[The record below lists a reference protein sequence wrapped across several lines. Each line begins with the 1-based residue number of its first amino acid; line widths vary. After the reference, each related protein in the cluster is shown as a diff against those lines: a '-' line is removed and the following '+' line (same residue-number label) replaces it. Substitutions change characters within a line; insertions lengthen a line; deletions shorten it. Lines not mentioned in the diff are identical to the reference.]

1 MMVLM
6 LRRILLYVKYLIPK
20 HFPFHYL
27 LHTCSNTIIAAM
39 TISQFNTKT
48 TQPQFQRRAA
58 CDRCRAQKLRCLQDT
73 PGISAKCKRCAAAG
87 TTCNFGI
94 SKPAGRPSANRTWA
108 DRSHSDE
115 AVRRQTPPRASSSS
129 QTDFLGD
136 NLPQGTKNT
145 DDGDHSG
152 TTRTEETIAPPWST
166 EWSQSHISSGN
177 PLFDEAN
184 LLSISQGGGDLMGL
198 DGPNPSTPWSPP
210 LSHSLQ
216 MEFPWEALPSINNN
230 TDTQDLPCSTAGP
243 DSAFI
248 LPSGIQIA
256 PETQHDIDQHATIA
270 KSPRK
275 HLEPLDAISDSRSNH
290 EVIMERNKPEI
301 GGLSQQDRWMQK
313 LSEISMDLYQLST
326 ASAGLHQEIEETG
339 GLEHFSHQ
347 MAGRLTEIST
357 AFLELLQ
364 YFQQSTDDHHQASK
378 GSSSHSTSIFS
389 SNTSSPD
396 LSDNETVPII
406 ENVLPNSRPK
416 PKSQSRSGDLPW
428 MNMITG
434 LQLVACYLRFH
445 QLHSVLYTAIY
456 NYIAVDQSDKTVLD
470 IRSRSS
476 SSSSQTQSLNP
487 LDHRPTIFLGGVLLE
502 PFHKFQ
508 IKLVLQINTHL
519 FGEIERALG
528 LPDGYRVSKKRK
540 DEGSGILGGSMSPRL
555 VEMTMRDYASGDVEA
570 ELDTLSVTKKRLA
583 ALRGLLKGMIDI

>member
-1 MMVLM
+1 
-6 LRRILLYVKYLIPK
+6 
-20 HFPFHYL
+20 
-27 LHTCSNTIIAAM
+27 
-39 TISQFNTKT
+39 
-48 TQPQFQRRAA
+48 
-58 CDRCRAQKLRCLQDT
+58 
-73 PGISAKCKRCAAAG
+73 
-87 TTCNFGI
+87 
-94 SKPAGRPSANRTWA
+94 
-108 DRSHSDE
+108 
-115 AVRRQTPPRASSSS
+115 
-129 QTDFLGD
+129 
-136 NLPQGTKNT
+136 
-145 DDGDHSG
+145 
-152 TTRTEETIAPPWST
+152 
-166 EWSQSHISSGN
+166 
-177 PLFDEAN
+177 
-184 LLSISQGGGDLMGL
+184 
-198 DGPNPSTPWSPP
+198 
-210 LSHSLQ
+210 
-216 MEFPWEALPSINNN
+216 
-230 TDTQDLPCSTAGP
+230 
-243 DSAFI
+243 
-248 LPSGIQIA
+248 
-256 PETQHDIDQHATIA
+256 
-270 KSPRK
+270 
-275 HLEPLDAISDSRSNH
+275 
-290 EVIMERNKPEI
+290 MERNKPEI